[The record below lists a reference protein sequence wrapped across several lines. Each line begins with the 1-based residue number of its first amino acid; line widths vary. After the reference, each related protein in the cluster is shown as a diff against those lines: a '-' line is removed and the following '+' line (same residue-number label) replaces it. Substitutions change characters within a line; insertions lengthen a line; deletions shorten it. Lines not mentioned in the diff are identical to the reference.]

1 MKTGKVLLGCEKPI
15 GSTKSKR
22 SKAKQYSNR
31 FSFDS
36 IDDFRKATGV
46 LRKENWRDNS
56 SGNPPKGNE
65 PGTFEADNRW
75 LEIKIIKGEKDANK
89 LLKSAKVKYKAT
101 YKEPMGYRVFD
112 QGGYFD

>member
-1 MKTGKVLLGCEKPI
+1 MKTGTVLLGCKKPI
-15 GSTKSKR
+15 GSTKGKR

-36 IDDFRKATGV
+36 TDDFRKAEGA
-46 LRKENWRDNS
+46 LRRANFYQQGN
-56 SGNPPKGNE
+56 GNPPKGDE
-65 PGTFEADNRW
+65 PGSYTSNEYWNMIDIVA
-75 LEIKIIKGEKDANK
+75 GEKEANK

-101 YKEPMGYRVFD
+101 YKEPMGYRVYN